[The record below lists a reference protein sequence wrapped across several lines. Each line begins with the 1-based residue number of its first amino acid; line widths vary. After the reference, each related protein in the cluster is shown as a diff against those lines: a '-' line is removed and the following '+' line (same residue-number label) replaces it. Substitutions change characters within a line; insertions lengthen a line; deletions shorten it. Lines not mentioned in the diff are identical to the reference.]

1 MQHPAKATADLAPS
15 RILVVDDED
24 DNVRVLAQML
34 RWAGYQT
41 LDLTSDPFEALRLF
55 EAHAP
60 DLVLLDLHMSG
71 LDGFGVMERLMP
83 RVHAGDWIPFLMLT
97 GDLDPEVRERALS
110 AGARDFVLKPFDVGE
125 VLQRIKNLLET
136 RHLHLRL
143 RRHADELEEKVRE
156 RTAQLAESQVE
167 ILRRLAVAAEYRD
180 DVTGEHAERV
190 GALAALIAEE
200 MALSAE
206 QVELIR
212 RAAPLHDV
220 GKIGV
225 PDAILMKPAPLTPA
239 EFEVMKAHT
248 EIGARI
254 LGDGSFPLLRV
265 ACDIVRTHHE
275 RWDGGGYLGRRGE
288 DIPLAGRIVAVA
300 DVFDVITHRRPY
312 KAADSVEEAVSRV
325 REDSGRHFDPT
336 VVEAFMRVLESGRL
350 AEIGQSD
357 SPAREGSPRELTA
370 LGLQPNT
377 GAALS

>member
-1 MQHPAKATADLAPS
+1 MQHPAKATPELAPS
-15 RILVVDDED
+15 RILVVDDEE

-41 LDLTSDPFEALRLF
+41 LDLTSDPFETLRLF

-71 LDGFGVMERLMP
+71 LDGFDVMERLMP

-156 RTAQLAESQVE
+156 RTAQLVETQIE

-200 MALSAE
+200 MSLSTE

-275 RWDGGGYLGRRGE
+275 RWDGAGYLGRRGE

-312 KAADSVEEAVSRV
+312 KEADSVEEAVNRV
-325 REDSGRHFDPT
+325 REDSGRHFDPA
-336 VVEAFMRVLESGRL
+336 VVEAFLRVLESGRL
-350 AEIGQSD
+350 AEVGQRN
-357 SPAREGSPRELTA
+357 SPARAGSPRELTA
-370 LGLQPNT
+370 FGLQASAGP
-377 GAALS
+377 AVS